1 MKEQFLNLT
10 GLTELVG
17 YLKTSIANHK
27 EILPYASNK
36 LFPSVGDINTI
47 YINTATNTIYRWDS
61 SSKTYITLAKA
72 VKSVA
77 ISEATENG
85 KITLTV
91 DGNKTTV
98 PIHGLGSAAYTNS
111 SAYSPAGHTHTKA
124 QVGLGNVDNTADAN
138 KSVKHATTAD
148 SATTAGT
155 ATNVSAGEGTA
166 DAARHVWF
174 SDSTT
179 ETKRA
184 YSDKFKY
191 NPVTNNLTVNVTG
204 NAATASSVAWGN
216 ITGKPSTYTPSAH
229 NHNDS
234 TITSLNASKLF
245 GTIDIARL
253 PHGALERLV
262 IVEDDT
268 ARFKLTTANIQLGDT
283 VKVTKTEKMYY
294 VVDESKLSS
303 EAGYSVYTAGTAT
316 SVPWSGVTEKPSSY
330 PPASHNHDERY
341 YTETE
346 MNSKL
351 AEKAT
356 KVHTHTKSEVG
367 LGNVD
372 NTADAT
378 KSVKYAISAGSASSA
393 AALTSNAG
401 SSTQPVYFSGGK
413 PVACSYTLGKS
424 VPADALFTD
433 HTYGNMKG
441 ATSSSAGSAGLVPAP
456 NIGEQLKF
464 LRADGTWV
472 IPTNTT
478 YSVGTT
484 SYSGTTKLYTST
496 GSATDG
502 TMTQNA
508 ITTALNGKSAT
519 GHTHNYAGSST
530 EGGSANSAVK
540 LEVARKIGNASFDGT
555 SDVTLSELGVVNP
568 VYLTK
573 GEYETKKANGT
584 LNSDTYYYVGELGI
598 YKGSQCI
605 VEIGSIPI
613 ATTTTLGGIK
623 PDGKTTFVDE
633 TGILRAKGG
642 MTVTPKPV
650 NNPTIE
656 NADASVTIKWQDPE
670 NTVISGSTFST
681 WAGTKLVMKETGYPA
696 NPNDGTLVADNTTR
710 DKYKTTGYTVT
721 GLTNG
726 KKYYFTLFPY
736 NTDGVYNYD
745 AGNRLLGEPE
755 DLKIVTFAD
764 GTDAEIAKMIE
775 AHYAGKINISDYWA
789 VGDKRTIHH
798 NAMDATGVSE
808 SHKAN
813 DYAYVI
819 IGIEHDDLV
828 TAINGKTKAAITIQ
842 TERMLYLDTTTEYN
856 SSYNAPHECGYMNSS
871 NTNSGGWEGCARRTW
886 CNNVYKQCLPAYI
899 QNMMKQ
905 VKKLTSAGSTINTSN
920 DYAFLPSEIEVFDST
935 RYSFAGEGKQYQY
948 FKNATANNYKK
959 PRYSSGYASGCYWER
974 SPRSNN
980 SNCFCVVSIDGSMS
994 YDNASST
1001 YGVAPCLCI

>member
-1 MKEQFLNLT
+1 MNDKQKDQLLDIN
-10 GLTELVG
+10 GVKELV
-17 YLKTSIANHK
+17 
-27 EILPYASNK
+27 
-36 LFPSVGDINTI
+36 INVKQLI
-47 YINTATNTIYRWDS
+47 TN
-61 SSKTYITLAKA
+61 
-72 VKSVA
+72 
-77 ISEATENG
+77 
-85 KITLTV
+85 
-91 DGNKTTV
+91 
-98 PIHGLGSAAYTNS
+98 
-111 SAYSPAGHTHTKA
+111 HTHK
-124 QVGLGNVDNTADAN
+124 
-138 KSVKHATTAD
+138 
-148 SATTAGT
+148 
-155 ATNVSAGEGTA
+155 
-166 DAARHVWF
+166 
-174 SDSTT
+174 
-179 ETKRA
+179 
-184 YSDKFKY
+184 
-191 NPVTNNLTVNVTG
+191 
-204 NAATASSVAWGN
+204 
-216 ITGKPSTYTPSAH
+216 
-229 NHNDS
+229 
-234 TITSLNASKLF
+234 
-245 GTIDIARL
+245 
-253 PHGALERLV
+253 
-262 IVEDDT
+262 
-268 ARFKLTTANIQLGDT
+268 
-283 VKVTKTEKMYY
+283 
-294 VVDESKLSS
+294 
-303 EAGYSVYTAGTAT
+303 
-316 SVPWSGVTEKPSSY
+316 
-330 PPASHNHDERY
+330 
-341 YTETE
+341 
-346 MNSKL
+346 
-351 AEKAT
+351 
-356 KVHTHTKSEVG
+356 
-367 LGNVD
+367 
-372 NTADAT
+372 
-378 KSVKYAISAGSASSA
+378 
-393 AALTSNAG
+393 
-401 SSTQPVYFSGGK
+401 
-413 PVACSYTLGKS
+413 
-424 VPADALFTD
+424 
-433 HTYGNMKG
+433 
-441 ATSSSAGSAGLVPAP
+441 
-456 NIGEQLKF
+456 
-464 LRADGTWV
+464 
-472 IPTNTT
+472 
-478 YSVGTT
+478 
-484 SYSGTTKLYTST
+484 
-496 GSATDG
+496 
-502 TMTQNA
+502 
-508 ITTALNGKSAT
+508 
-519 GHTHNYAGSST
+519 YAGSST

-755 DLKIVTFAD
+755 EDLKIVTFAD
-764 GTDAEIAKMIE
+764 GTDAEIEKMIE
-775 AHYAGKINISDYWA
+775 AHYAGKINIGDYWA
-789 VGDKRTIHH
+789 IGDKRTIHH

-813 DYAYVI
+813 DYDYVI

-959 PRYSSGYASGCYWER
+959 PRYSNGYASGCYWER